1 MGDVVGLVEK
11 AAETIET
18 EEAERM
24 AARMAKGQFDMND
37 FLSQLRQLKKMGGM
51 GSLMGMLPG
60 IGKLK
65 NQIEA
70 AGIDDNFFVHQ
81 EAIILSMNKRE
92 RISVALLNASR
103 RKRIAEGSGTT
114 VHEVNK
120 LVKQYQD
127 MAKMMKRLGK
137 MGGGNPAALA
147 SMLGG
152 DGPSGDAS
160 GMPGLGGP
168 MGGIPGLGGNGFPGG
183 LPKIGRPRGGKKKR

>member
-1 MGDVVGLVEK
+1 
-11 AAETIET
+11 
-18 EEAERM
+18 M
-24 AARMAKGQFDMND
+24 AKRMAKGQFDMND

-51 GSLMGMLPG
+51 GGLMGMLPG

-65 NQIEA
+65 GQIEA
-70 AGIDDNFFVHQ
+70 AGIDDKFFARQ

-92 RISVALLNASR
+92 RISVGLLNASR
-103 RKRIAEGSGTT
+103 RKRIAAGSGTS
-114 VHEVNK
+114 VQEVNK

-152 DGPSGDAS
+152 GGEGGAP
-160 GMPGLGGP
+160 GMGSPMGGMPGMGGGMPGMGGLPGLGGGMP
-168 MGGIPGLGGNGFPGG
+168 PFG
-183 LPKIGRPRGGKKKR
+183 KPRGGKKKR